1 MSKSIPAGAA
11 PAIYIEKVGGDLSLV
26 GWEGTDLL
34 IKGDEDEVRFEQ
46 NGERFTLSSDGDLG
60 LRVPRAASV
69 FIQSIGGDAAVR
81 GLTGTLEIKDV
92 HGGLAVRDGESVG

>member
-11 PAIYIEKVGGDLSLV
+11 PAIHIEKVGGDLSLV

-34 IKGDEDEVRFEQ
+34 IKGDQDEVSFEQ
-46 NGERFTLSSDGDLG
+46 DGERFKLSSNGDLG

-69 FIQSIGGDAAVR
+69 FIQRISGDAAIR
-81 GLTGTLEIKDV
+81 GV
-92 HGGLAVRDGESVG
+92 AGLLLVAPWASGRRAFCC